1 MKILI
6 AGGSG
11 LIGRALSQS
20 LLDDGHE
27 VFILTRQPETARLPQ
42 GARAI
47 GWDGQKIGGWL
58 AVLEQS
64 EAVITLAGQSLAS
77 WPWTRAK
84 KQRFFD
90 SRVRPALVLAEAC
103 GRASRRPKV
112 FLQASA
118 IGYYGPRGDL
128 PVTETDSPGK
138 DLGARICQQTEAASQ
153 PVELLGIR
161 HVILRTGVVLA
172 RESIILKLMT
182 LPVRLF
188 IGGPLGT
195 GTQGFSWIH
204 IADEVAAIRF
214 LMENEAASGA
224 FNLTSPEPLSNAEFT
239 QILAKVLQRPYW
251 LPVPAILLRL
261 VLGEMS
267 SMVLD
272 GQFVLPERL
281 QKLGFEFRFPHA
293 KEALRDLL
301 TKQIAV

>member
-1 MKILI
+1 MKVLI

-11 LIGRALSQS
+11 LIGRALTQS
-20 LLDDGHE
+20 LLEDGHE
-27 VFILTRQPETARLPQ
+27 VFVLTRRPESVRLPQ
-42 GARAI
+42 GAQAV
-47 GWDGQKIGGWL
+47 GWDGQKTGNWL
-58 AVLEQS
+58 AFLEKS
-64 EAVITLAGQSLAS
+64 DAVVTLAGQTLAS
-77 WPWTRAK
+77 WPWTKRK

-103 GRASRRPKV
+103 GRVSRRPKV

-138 DLGARICQQTEAASQ
+138 DLGARICQQAEAASK

-172 RESIILKLMT
+172 RESIILKLMA

-188 IGGPLGT
+188 IGGPLGS

-204 IADEVAAIRF
+204 IADEVSAIRF
-214 LMENEAASGA
+214 LLENEAASGA
-224 FNLTSPEPLSNAEFT
+224 FNLTAPEPLSNAEFT
-239 QILAKVLQRPYW
+239 QILARVLQRPYW
-251 LPVPAILLRL
+251 LPVPALLLRL

-267 SMVLD
+267 SLVLD

-281 QKLGFEFRFPHA
+281 QKLGFQFRFPRA
-293 KEALRDLL
+293 EEALRDLL
-301 TKQIAV
+301 TRRIAV